1 MMLRLWSFSYT
12 TTCPHRCFNG
22 SRIDAHFCPFAG
34 CSADLKD
41 LLQCSIVSPAAE
53 TAVHSLVRAESRRE
67 ITPSYTTAGKPHNS
81 VQLCSDILLW
91 TACMG
96 NWDDWL
102 DQFPFLIGKF
112 ITADFHANRLF
123 LPLVYHSFMS
133 FSCTFG
139 YFLLFRYTLGF
150 HSFWKNCSHC
160 LSILLL
166 ALPPFGKDSQ
176 K

>member
-1 MMLRLWSFSYT
+1 MQRRSQRSSSMFHRL
-12 TTCPHRCFNG
+12 
-22 SRIDAHFCPFAG
+22 
-34 CSADLKD
+34 
-41 LLQCSIVSPAAE
+41 SPAAE
-53 TAVHSLVRAESRRE
+53 TAVHGLVRAESRRE
-67 ITPSYTTAGKPHNS
+67 ITPSCTTAGKPHNS
-81 VQLCSDILLW
+81 VQMCSDILLW

-123 LPLVYHSFMS
+123 LLLVYHSFMS

-150 HSFWKNCSHC
+150 HSFRKNCSHC

-176 K
+176 KIKTPFLSRKPAKGRV